1 MLFLRRNGIALRGF
15 AVFLTAY
22 CVLASGRALVPG
34 LCATLADL
42 DRQASGESCCNPAP
56 TCCEGGAVPQNPHVK
71 STAHDCAF
79 CNLVHTAAQPI
90 AFALVDAPA
99 LSTPLQLAAHDAYIP
114 DPTSA
119 GFFNRR
125 APPLS

>member
-1 MLFLRRNGIALRGF
+1 MSFLRRNGLALRGL
-15 AVFLTAY
+15 AVLLTAY

-42 DRQASGESCCNPAP
+42 DRESCCNPVP
-56 TCCEGGAVPQNPHVK
+56 TCCEGGAVPQIPHMK
-71 STAHDCAF
+71 SAAHDCAF

-90 AFALVDAPA
+90 ALAAIPAPA
-99 LSTPLQLAAHDAYIP
+99 LSTSLQLAAHDAYIP